1 MKSINLK
8 KLILPNLPYLLF
20 VFLFDKVGQAARLA
34 PGADFSGKLLSI
46 GDGFAA
52 AFSSLV
58 PSLHPA
64 DLLVGVLGAALIRLI
79 VYVKGKN
86 AKKYRRGA
94 EWACAG
100 VMWIWKTT
108 PLTFPSSYPLR
119 CRRKQKSLRKWHR
132 RNPTGESCLSQS
144 LPARSSSNSLL
155 CRKRSANR
163 QKKTESHTMTMTLL

>member
-79 VYVKGKN
+79 VY
-86 AKKYRRGA
+86 AARSERIRGA
-94 EWACAG
+94 VQGEWAAASG
-100 VMWIWKTT
+100 
-108 PLTFPSSYPLR
+108 L
-119 CRRKQKSLRKWHR
+119 WH
-132 RNPTGESCLSQS
+132 
-144 LPARSSSNSLL
+144 
-155 CRKRSANR
+155 
-163 QKKTESHTMTMTLL
+163 